1 MNIRQRITLLII
13 TAFLTLLVVGGFAVI
28 RSFDSS
34 REVKA
39 VTEGVVPSAI
49 ESVELV
55 TQLKDVHIA
64 TLNMVAAAD
73 KAAVAQTLGL
83 LQERKKTLEQALQQ
97 QLVKADSQAQKGLVR
112 EAQDSLKN
120 YFDAIETTA
129 QFKAAG
135 QDAMAAANMAATV
148 DQYLAEQSGI
158 IDTLQVE
165 KRRSKD
171 AAIDKMNTELQTTS
185 SLLTVVTV
193 LAVAGLAFMGVLLYR
208 QIIFPINDME
218 HKMTEIASSQDFS
231 HRVPINRMDEIGK
244 SLSAF
249 NLMVEKIQHSSDTV
263 RQKTADMQAMLH
275 NIPQGILTIMAGGE
289 VHPEYSSYLETILET
304 SDIAHRNAIDLLFA
318 QSNIGSDGRA
328 QIEATLAACIGEDE
342 MNFAFNA
349 HLLVNEMEWQ
359 APSGSTK
366 ILDLRW
372 SPIVNDNAQ
381 IDRVLLCVWDVTALR
396 ALEAEASA
404 QKRELALIAEIL
416 AVSQEKFQSFMATS
430 LDFMAE
436 NRGIIDALG
445 ATPSQAEVA
454 DAVTHLFRNLHTIK
468 GNARTFGLVALTNA
482 VHDAEQ
488 ACDALRQDAALRWNG
503 RERAADAQRIDALLE
518 TYRRINEDTLGR
530 RGPGRRG
537 TVEQYVM
544 VKNVQVSE
552 ALQLLEE
559 IDRARPDQL
568 RDAVE
573 KVRSRLRLLG
583 TERLD
588 QMLSGVLESLPS
600 LAAELGKAVP
610 MVSIAAGAYGVKA
623 QICDTLRNVFMH
635 LLRNAVDHGLET
647 ADQRRALGK
656 PESGAIM
663 IALDASDTGAELRLW
678 DDGRGLA
685 LDKIRQRGLALG
697 LIAEGENPAD
707 EDLAQLLF
715 APGFSTAEKVTQV
728 SGRGVGMDAVK
739 GFVER
744 EGGTIALAFSR
755 DASAVFPERGFRPFE
770 IVIRLPAHCVV
781 QG

>member
-1 MNIRQRITLLII
+1 MNIRQRIALLIT
-13 TAFLTLLVVGGFAVI
+13 TAFLTLLAVGGFAVV

-34 REVKA
+34 RQVKA

-83 LQERKKTLEQALQQ
+83 LQERKQALEQALQQ
-97 QLVKADSQAQKGLVR
+97 QLLKADSEAQKGLVR

-129 QFKAAG
+129 QFKAVG
-135 QDAMAAANMAATV
+135 QDAIAAANMAATV

-171 AAIDKMNTELQTTS
+171 AAIEKMNSELHTTS

-218 HKMTEIASSQDFS
+218 HKMTQIASSQDFS

-249 NLMVEKIQHSSDTV
+249 NLMVEKIQQSSDTV

-275 NIPQGILTIMAGGE
+275 NIPQGILMIMADGE
-289 VHPEYSSYLETILET
+289 VHPEYSIYLEKILET

-328 QIEATLAACIGEDE
+328 QIEAALAACIGEDE

-349 HLLVNEMEWQ
+349 HLLVTEIEWRSPGGT
-359 APSGSTK
+359 AK

-372 SPIVNDNAQ
+372 SAIVNDEAQ
-381 IDRVLLCVWDVTALR
+381 IDRILLCVWDVTALR
-396 ALEAEASA
+396 ALEAEANA

-436 NRGIIDALG
+436 NHGIINALG
-445 ATPSQAEVA
+445 ATPSKAQVA

-468 GNARTFGLVALTNA
+468 GNARTFGFTALTNA

-488 ACDALRQDAALRWNG
+488 ASDALRQDAALRWDG
-503 RERAADAQRIDALLE
+503 AERAADADRIDALLE
-518 TYRRINEDTLGR
+518 TYRRISEDTLGR

-537 TVEQYVM
+537 AVEQYVM
-544 VKNVQVSE
+544 VKHVQVSE

-559 IDRARPDQL
+559 IDSARPDQL

-588 QMLSGVLESLPS
+588 QVFAGVIESLPS
-600 LAAELGKAVP
+600 LAAELGKPVP
-610 MVSIAAGAYGVKA
+610 IVSIASGAYGVKA
-623 QICDTLRNVFMH
+623 QVCDTLRNVFMH

-647 ADQRRALGK
+647 ADQRRARGK
-656 PESGAIM
+656 PESGSIM
-663 IALDASDTGAELRLW
+663 IALDHTDNSAEFRLW

-697 LIAEGENPAD
+697 LIPEGENPAD

-715 APGFSTAEKVTQV
+715 APGFSTAEKVTQI

-755 DASAVFPERGFRPFE
+755 DASALSPERGFRPFE